1 MYIVHCAKG
10 TTSQSL
16 VRGDVLV
23 TGGWRTPPHPYS
35 WPSLTPWLSILNL
48 PVHSV
53 GVGSVGGVGS
63 VVSILYLQPVH
74 SVGVGSVH
82 LQVCRGSSR
91 PLDPHYLSSR
101 SPLFQN
107 SIFRQKTA
115 EPTSTL
121 LVVF

>member
-63 VVSILYLQPVH
+63 VVSILYLQQVH
-74 SVGVGSVH
+74 SVGVGSVQ
-82 LQVCRGSSR
+82 LQVCRA
-91 PLDPHYLSSR
+91 R